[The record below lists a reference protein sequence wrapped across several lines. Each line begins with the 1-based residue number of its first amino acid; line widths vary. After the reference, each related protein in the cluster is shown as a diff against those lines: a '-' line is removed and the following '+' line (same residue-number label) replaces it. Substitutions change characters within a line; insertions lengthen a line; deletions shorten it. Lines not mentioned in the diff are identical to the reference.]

1 MRKAFTTVLV
11 LTLAALLASSFGCAK
26 KKIDS
31 EGLPP
36 GASRPGGGSDEEAR
50 LAQERAMRERDLASR
65 QGQGQGLG
73 GRGGAGGPR
82 IGRGQADPRLVQQL
96 ENLRIYFD
104 YDSFELKGDTR
115 DRLQQAAEL
124 LKANPAIGVV
134 IEGHADERGTEEY
147 NLALGERRA
156 RAVYEFLTLMG
167 ISGDALKMV
176 SYGEESPL
184 DSGHGEGS
192 YAKNRRAE
200 FKVME

>member
-1 MRKAFTTVLV
+1 MRKALSTVLV
-11 LTLAALLASSFGCAK
+11 LALALALASSFGCAK

-36 GASRPGGGSDEEAR
+36 GASRAGGGSDEEAR
-50 LAQERAMRERDLASR
+50 LAQERAMRERDLAMR

-73 GRGGAGGPR
+73 GRGAGGPR
-82 IGRGQADPRLVQQL
+82 IGRAQADPRLVQQL

-104 YDSFELKGDTR
+104 YDSFELKGDSR

-134 IEGHADERGTEEY
+134 IDGHADERGTEEY

-156 RAVYEFLTLMG
+156 RAVYEFLVLMG
-167 ISGDALKMV
+167 VSGDSLKMV

-184 DSGHGEGS
+184 DSGHGETA

-200 FKVME
+200 FKVQE